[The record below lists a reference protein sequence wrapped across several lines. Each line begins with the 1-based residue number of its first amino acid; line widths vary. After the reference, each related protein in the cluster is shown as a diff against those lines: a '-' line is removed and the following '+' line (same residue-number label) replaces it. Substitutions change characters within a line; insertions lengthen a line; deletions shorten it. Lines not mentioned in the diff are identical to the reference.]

1 MSKRPIIQ
9 PSLTDEQE
17 LLRMWD
23 AQADEQLIRGRKF
36 HLRPLTG
43 HARVLLTKILTSSK
57 GKEEA
62 VTCKCLA
69 AARLNG
75 YFRIKLFYWLV
86 WRWYYYIRQYN
97 EDELEDAI
105 ALIKKK
111 VPADSYFKNTISL
124 TEIRAT
130 MMQMNRE
137 EVYRTLR
144 EHLSDKAGKSA
155 KNNLGSPGLS
165 QSSE

>member
-1 MSKRPIIQ
+1 MSKRPVTQ
-9 PSLTDEQE
+9 PSLPDEQE
-17 LLRMWD
+17 LLRIWEAEKD
-23 AQADEQLIRGRKF
+23 VVTIRGRKF
-36 HLRPLTG
+36 NLAMLNG
-43 HARVLLTKILTSSK
+43 HARIRLTKILMSRN

-111 VPADSYFKNTISL
+111 VPAQSYFGNIISL

-144 EHLSDKAGKSA
+144 ERLSDSPGSSA
-155 KNNLGSPGLS
+155 KNSPGSPAPS
-165 QSSE
+165 R